1 MNFLDYLADAN
12 AARDEAMAQEIP
24 MQEGGNS
31 TFVTNAEGIRKEL
44 ELVEFRWFQWE
55 TDGDAETLPD
65 VIPFWT

>member
-1 MNFLDYLADAN
+1 MVQDACK
-12 AARDEAMAQEIP
+12 E
-24 MQEGGNS
+24 
-31 TFVTNAEGIRKEL
+31 KEL